1 MWRRWCGHTRPS
13 TRRANRTNSDSRARR
28 GIRVLSTR
36 RRPARHGFYTQAE
49 LDGFADI
56 ASYDGRSYHKSK
68 PADYGLE
75 PPASPR
81 PTKSLCDDKRII
93 YLAEARELL
102 ESAIR
107 LGMVSAESN
116 RNVLPKYAWA
126 VDEDGEVYEA
136 KLGGDS
142 RRYHGYRLSRDDK
155 ARKWILKEWKKRT
168 GENS

>member
-1 MWRRWCGHTRPS
+1 M
-13 TRRANRTNSDSRARR
+13 
-28 GIRVLSTR
+28 STR
-36 RRPARHGFYTQAE
+36 RRPAQLGFYTQAE
-49 LDGFADI
+49 LDGFSDI
-56 ASYDGRSYHKSK
+56 ARYDGRSYHKSK

-142 RRYHGYRLSRDDK
+142 RCYHGYRLSRDDQ
-155 ARKWILKEWKKRT
+155 ARKWILKEWKKRA
-168 GENS
+168 GANS